1 VAIVNTEE
9 FLRLIEKQRPCPQT
23 LPKGLQAMWY
33 DKKGDWSKA
42 HEIVANAND
51 ADSAWVHAYLHRK
64 EGDLNNAHF
73 WYLRSGQP
81 EFPGELSQEWEQI
94 TSVLLKK
101 VNATHE
107 C

>member
-1 VAIVNTEE
+1 MNTEE

-42 HEIVANAND
+42 HEIVQNASD
-51 ADSAWVHAYLHRK
+51 VDSAWVHAYLHRK

-73 WYLRSGQP
+73 WYQRIGKP
-81 EFPGELSQEWEQI
+81 EFLGELSQEWEQI
-94 TSVLLKK
+94 TSVLLRE

>member
-1 VAIVNTEE
+1 MNTEE
-9 FLRLIEKQRPCPQT
+9 FLRLIEQQSLCPQT

-42 HEIVANAND
+42 HEILGNASD

-64 EGDLNNAHF
+64 EGDLKNAHY
-73 WYLRSGQP
+73 WYRRSGQP

-94 TSVLLKK
+94 TSVLLSK
-101 VNATHE
+101 VNVTHE

>member
-1 VAIVNTEE
+1 MNTEE
-9 FLRLIEKQRPCPQT
+9 FLRLIEKQRSCPQT
-23 LPKGLQAMWY
+23 LPKALQAMWY

-42 HEIVANAND
+42 HEILGNASD

-64 EGDLNNAHF
+64 EGDLNNARS
-73 WYLRSGQP
+73 WYQRSGQS
-81 EFPGELSQEWEQI
+81 EFLGELSQEWEQI
-94 TSVLLKK
+94 TSVLLRK

>member
-1 VAIVNTEE
+1 MNTEE
-9 FLRLIEKQRPCPQT
+9 FLRLIKKQRPCPQT

-33 DKKGDWSKA
+33 DNKGDWSKA
-42 HEIVANAND
+42 DEIVANASD

-64 EGDLNNAHF
+64 EGDLKNAHF
-73 WYLRSGQP
+73 WYQRSRQP
-81 EFPGELSQEWEQI
+81 EFSGELSQEWEQI

-101 VNATHE
+101 VNVTHE